1 MSGHNKWSQIKQKK
15 GAVDAQRGKLFT
27 KLVKLI
33 KTEAR
38 VTKGDLNAPTL
49 KAAIEKARVANMP
62 KDNIDRSIQS
72 AQNTVADEKVTYE
85 AYGPG
90 GCALIIEGLTDSKN
104 RTSQEMK
111 HLLSENGLALAAP
124 GSASWAFTKT
134 SEGWAPSTTIPLS
147 EEDGMKL
154 AGLIEELEDNDDVQE
169 VYTNAE

>member
-1 MSGHNKWSQIKQKK
+1 MSGHNKWSQIKEKK
-15 GAVDAQRGKLFT
+15 GATDAKRGKLFT

-38 VTKGDLNAPTL
+38 ITKGDLNAPTL
-49 KAAIEKARVANMP
+49 KAAIEKARAANMP
-62 KDNIDRSIQS
+62 KDNIDRAIQS
-72 AQNTVADEKVTYE
+72 AQNTAADEKVTYE
-85 AYGPG
+85 AFGPG

-134 SEGWAPSTTIPLS
+134 AEGWTPTTTVPLS
-147 EEDGMKL
+147 EDDGVKL
-154 AGLIEELEDNDDVQE
+154 SALIEELEDNDDVQN
-169 VYTNAE
+169 VYINAE